1 MTAILHTAMLN
12 YLQGE
17 MNVELFERDRAFM
30 HEAIEEAKKAQAL
43 GEVPIGAVI
52 VYKGEIIGRAH
63 NLRETSQNAV
73 THAELMAIQQACEAI
88 GSWRLEETTLYV
100 TLEPCPM
107 CAGAILQSRVP
118 RVVYGARDMKAGCV
132 DSLYRLLND
141 SRFNHECDVTEGIL
155 AEECGEILS
164 SFFRAIRERKK
175 AEKQERKR
183 LAQANEDRDQEIE

>member
-1 MTAILHTAMLN
+1 MNIFDKDRKFMEQAI
-12 YLQGE
+12 
-17 MNVELFERDRAFM
+17 V
-30 HEAIEEAKKAQAL
+30 EAKKAAAL

-52 VYKGEIIGRAH
+52 VYEDKIIGRAH

-73 THAELMAIQQACEAI
+73 THAELMAIQQACETI
-88 GSWRLEETTLYV
+88 GSWRLEKTTLYV

-141 SRFNHECDVTEGIL
+141 ARFNHECEVTEGIL
-155 AEECGEILS
+155 ANECGQLLTD
-164 SFFRAIRERKK
+164 FFRAIRERKK
-175 AEKQERKR
+175 EEKKAKKL
-183 LAQANEDRDQEIE
+183 LAQQENGNDTN

>member
-1 MTAILHTAMLN
+1 MVV
-12 YLQGE
+12 
-17 MNVELFERDRAFM
+17 NVLEKDLEFM
-30 HEAIEEAKKAQAL
+30 KVAIEEAKKAANL

-52 VYKGEIIGRAH
+52 VYQNKIIARSH

-107 CAGAILQSRVP
+107 CAGAILQSRIP

-141 SRFNHECDVTEGIL
+141 ARFNHECDVTEGVL
-155 AEECGEILS
+155 ADECGQMLTD
-164 SFFRAIRERKK
+164 FFRNLRERKK
-175 AEKQERKR
+175 EEKRMR
-183 LAQANEDRDQEIE
+183 ILADEDVGGAI